1 MKFKILPLLVAGH
14 FMVCSNNSK
23 ICFIAIHN
31 SHTQTE
37 PIVGEPLPPLL
48 PSQKARKGA
57 CDITGRDPKS

>member
-1 MKFKILPLLVAGH
+1 
-14 FMVCSNNSK
+14 MVCSKNSK

-31 SHTQTE
+31 SHAQTE
-37 PIVGEPLPPLL
+37 PIVGELLPPLL